1 MERPPRSGRGGNP
14 QPRLVSG
21 FMSEP
26 KKYTGGCHCGR
37 VRFEVTLDLAEPAI
51 TCNCSICNR
60 SGTVLRFVPSSAFE
74 LLSGADAL
82 TDYRFNNK
90 VINHHFCR
98 VCGIK
103 SFASGVA
110 PGGAETRAINVR
122 CLDGVDLSSIV
133 THAYDG
139 KSK

>member
-1 MERPPRSGRGGNP
+1 
-14 QPRLVSG
+14 
-21 FMSEP
+21 MSEP
-26 KKYTGGCHCGR
+26 KKIAGGCHCGA
-37 VRFEVTLDLAEPAI
+37 VRFEVTLDLAEPAV
-51 TCNCSICNR
+51 TCNCSMCGR
-60 SGTVLRFVPSSAFE
+60 SGTMLRFVPVESFS
-74 LLSGADAL
+74 LLSGGDSL

-90 VINHHFCR
+90 VINHQFCK

-122 CLDGVDLSSIV
+122 CLDDVDLSAIA

-139 KSK
+139 KSA